1 MENEHKHTGI
11 RKALIFSIEDK
22 VGGLKEALD
31 LIMAHKLN
39 MVCLFV

>member
-1 MENEHKHTGI
+1 MENKVEDKGT

-31 LIMAHKLN
+31 LINAHKLN
-39 MVCLFV
+39 MV